1 MGYAKVQVRTIRGK
15 VITLDVRLH
24 DTIKMLKAQ
33 IQDREGLPIASQC
46 ITFNGVVLR
55 DDRAFHD
62 CHVNAGA
69 VLQVQSLAAGQVKT
83 VASTPKSRMPFAVS
97 AALHDDM
104 HFHDKNAEYNLRM
117 GSPNTYRM

>member
-1 MGYAKVQVRTIRGK
+1 MGGPGRAGGWTTGAPSPGCQFGTYKKPKYRRDLGGVYPRIDAPTWGIKYAKVQVRTIRGK

-46 ITFNGVVLR
+46 ITSNGVVLR

-69 VLQVQSLAAGQVKT
+69 VLQVQSLA
-83 VASTPKSRMPFAVS
+83 
-97 AALHDDM
+97 
-104 HFHDKNAEYNLRM
+104 
-117 GSPNTYRM
+117 